1 MKALLAPL
9 SRPLSRLSALSRL
22 SRDKADTL
30 LLLASALLVL
40 APHTA
45 HLPAWVSLLCGLTLL
60 WRAAITLQG
69 KRMPSPVLLLPLAAI
84 AMAGVSYTYQTLLG
98 RDAGVA
104 MLVLLVA
111 FKMLEMHAR
120 RDLFVVVFL
129 CFFLVLTNFFYE
141 QGIGTAL
148 LMAVSVLALLTAQ
161 MSFQFSGAVPPL
173 RQRFLMSARVLALAA
188 PLAAALFF
196 LFPRIEGPLWGM
208 PGDAAS
214 ARSGLSE
221 TMAPGTMANLAQS
234 GEPAFR
240 VRFDGAPPP
249 QEQLYWRGPVLG
261 EYDGRTWTRVRTA
274 TDRAS
279 GPASDPAST
288 PAQLALSVSGKPVGY
303 EVTLEPMPSYSR
315 WLFALEMPQ
324 RLPELDGNIAQVS
337 SEFEITSAF
346 PVEARLRYRM
356 DSFVD
361 YRLQAPGIP
370 GDTGQWLRLPGN
382 SNPRALMAG
391 LSLRAEP
398 DPRERVAAVLDSFRR
413 EHYVYTLNPPL
424 LGRHAVDDF
433 LYGSRAGFC
442 EHFAGSFVFLMRA
455 AGVPARVV
463 TGYQGGELN
472 PIDGYVT
479 VRQSD
484 AHAWAEVW
492 LARRGWVRVDPTAAV
507 APERVRRGLDEAIPP
522 APPFGLEGLGRL
534 MRFDS
539 GSNPWLAQMRYAVGA
554 MNNGWNQWVLNY
566 SPQRQRALV
575 DSVQSSLLDW
585 RMALALAVLTTLLLL
600 ARTLRRR
607 REIDPIDALYSALCT
622 RLARMGLPRSAD
634 ESPSVYAA
642 HVAAAAAA
650 GRLAPPVAAA
660 AAEFLARYGAWRYAP
675 RRDHDHLAPTL
686 KRLLSQVR

>member
-1 MKALLAPL
+1 MKTLLAPF
-9 SRPLSRLSALSRL
+9 SRPLSQLAALP
-22 SRDKADTL
+22 RDKSDTL

-45 HLPAWVSLLCGLTLL
+45 HLPPWVSLLCGLTLL
-60 WRAAITLQG
+60 WRAAITLAG
-69 KRMPSPVLLLPLAAI
+69 KRMPSSVLLLPLAGL
-84 AMAGVSYTYQTLLG
+84 AMAGVAYTYQTLLG

-148 LMAVSVLALLTAQ
+148 LMALSVLALLTCQ

-173 RQRFLMSARVLALAA
+173 RQRFLMSARILGLAA

-196 LFPRIEGPLWGM
+196 LFPRIDGPLWGV
-208 PGDAAS
+208 PGDATS

-221 TMAPGTMANLAQS
+221 TMAPGTMANLARS
-234 GEPAFR
+234 SEPAFR

-249 QEQLYWRGPVLG
+249 QEQLYWRGPVLAD
-261 EYDGRTWTRVRTA
+261 YDGRTWTRARGG
-274 TDRAS
+274 AS
-279 GPASDPAST
+279 HAAGAPPHSQSPLQS
-288 PAQLALSVSGKPVGY
+288 PSLSVSGKPVGY
-303 EVTLEPMPSYSR
+303 ELTLEPAPNGSR

-324 RLPELDGNIAQVS
+324 ALPELDGNLVQVS
-337 SEFEITSAF
+337 SAFELTAAF
-346 PVEARLRYRM
+346 PIEARLRYRM
-356 DSFVD
+356 QSFLH
-361 YRLQAPGIP
+361 YRLQAPALP
-370 GDTGQWLRLPGN
+370 DDAGQWLQLPGN
-382 SNPRALMAG
+382 GNPRALVAG
-391 LSLRAEP
+391 LALRAEP
-398 DPRERVAAVLDSFRR
+398 DPRKRVVAVLNSFRR
-413 EHYVYTLNPPL
+413 EQYVYTLNPPL
-424 LGRHAVDDF
+424 LGPDAVDGF

-463 TGYQGGELN
+463 TGYQGGDLN
-472 PIDGYVT
+472 PIDGYLT

-507 APERVRRGLDEAIPP
+507 APERVRRGLDEALPP
-522 APPFGLEGLGRL
+522 PPPFGLEGLGRL
-534 MRFDS
+534 IRFDPDNHS
-539 GSNPWLAQMRYAVGA
+539 WLAQMRYAAGA
-554 MNNGWNQWVLNY
+554 LNNGWNQWVLNY
-566 SPQRQRALV
+566 SPQRQRDLAQSL
-575 DSVQSSLLDW
+575 QSSLLDW
-585 RMALALAVLTTLLLL
+585 RLPVAVVVLASLLFLL
-600 ARTLRRR
+600 RTLRQR
-607 REIDPIDALYSALCT
+607 REIDPVDALYSALCA
-622 RLARMGLPRSAD
+622 RLARMGLARSAD
-634 ESPSVYAA
+634 ESPSMYAA
-642 HVAAAAAA
+642 RLGSAAAA
-650 GRLAPPVAAA
+650 GRLAPQAAAA

-675 RRDHDHLAPTL
+675 RMASDRPAATL

>member
-1 MKALLAPL
+1 MKALL
-9 SRPLSRLSALSRL
+9 SRPLSRLAALP
-22 SRDKADTL
+22 RDKADTL

-45 HLPAWVSLLCGLTLL
+45 HLPAWVSALCLLTLL
-60 WRAAITLQG
+60 WRATITLQG
-69 KRMPSPVLLLPLAAI
+69 KRMPPPMLLLPLASL
-84 AMAGVSYTYQTLLG
+84 AMVGVSYTYQTLLG

-148 LMAVSVLALLTAQ
+148 LMALSVLALLTAQ

-173 RQRFLMSARVLALAA
+173 RQRFLMSARLLGLAA

-208 PGDAAS
+208 PGDADS

-221 TMAPGTMANLAQS
+221 TMAPGTMALLARS
-234 GEPAFR
+234 GETAFR
-240 VRFDGAPPP
+240 VRFDAVPPP

-261 EYDGRTWTRVRTA
+261 DYDGRTWTRVGA
-274 TDRAS
+274 AA
-279 GPASDPAST
+279 GPAPGPAPT
-288 PAQLALSVSGKPVGY
+288 PGQLALSVSGKPVGY
-303 EVTLEPMPSYSR
+303 EVTLEPSHGR

-324 RLPELDGNIAQVS
+324 RLPGLDSNMAQVS
-337 SEFEITSAF
+337 REFELTAAF

-356 DSFVD
+356 QSFVN
-361 YRLQAPGIP
+361 YRLQAPGLP
-370 GDTGQWLRLPGN
+370 GGDAQWLRLPAD

-398 DPRERVAAVLDSFRR
+398 DPRKRVVSVLNSFRR
-413 EHYVYTLNPPL
+413 ESYVYTLNPPL
-424 LGRHAVDDF
+424 LGRDAVDEF

-463 TGYQGGELN
+463 TGYQGGDLN

-492 LARRGWVRVDPTAAV
+492 LAQRGWVRVDPTAAV
-507 APERVRRGLDEAIPP
+507 APERVRRGLNEAIPP
-522 APPFGLEGLGRL
+522 PAPFGLEGLGRL
-534 MRFDS
+534 MRFDTD
-539 GSNPWLAQMRYAVGA
+539 SNPWLAQMRYAVGA

-566 SPQRQRALV
+566 SRQRQQGLV
-575 DSVQSSLLDW
+575 ESMQSSLLDW
-585 RMALALAVLTTLLLL
+585 RMPVALVALATLLFLW
-600 ARTLRRR
+600 RTLRRR
-607 REIDPIDALYSALCT
+607 GEIDPIDALYSALCA

-634 ESPSVYAA
+634 ESPSVYASRI
-642 HVAAAAAA
+642 AAA
-650 GRLAPPVAAA
+650 GRLAPQAAAA

-675 RRDHDHLAPTL
+675 RRNHDHLAATL